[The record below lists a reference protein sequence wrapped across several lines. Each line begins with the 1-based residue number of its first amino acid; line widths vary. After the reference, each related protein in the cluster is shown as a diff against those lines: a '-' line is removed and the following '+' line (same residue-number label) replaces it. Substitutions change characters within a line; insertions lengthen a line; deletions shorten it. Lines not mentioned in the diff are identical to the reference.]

1 MRSRSLCA
9 AVVLLL
15 LSALAF
21 AADDPKQT
29 PANTINISFADLP
42 KPQTF
47 AQPIKFYIDDVID
60 RSGNAQPM
68 LVLKGRGGVYLDQ
81 EPVKIM
87 RAALEQALKSGDLLA
102 TDKAGADFLL
112 TAYVFH
118 FGLAEGSGYDFYG
131 KVDLNIVVKNA
142 KSGKS
147 QQITALGTA
156 IENAAFRKKT
166 LLKNVKEN
174 IETALEEAMRN
185 FMRGTKL
192 RDAVLALAAAPAPA
206 PAPPAP
212 PQ

>member
-1 MRSRSLCA
+1 MRSRSLP
-9 AVVLLL
+9 AVAVLLL
-15 LSALAF
+15 LSVLAF

-29 PANTINISFADLP
+29 PANTINISFAELP

-68 LVLKGRGGVYLDQ
+68 LVLKQRGGVYLDQ
-81 EPVKIM
+81 EPVKIT

-102 TDKAGADFLL
+102 TDKASADYLL

-131 KVDLNIVVKNA
+131 KVDLAVVVKNA

-147 QQITALGTA
+147 QQVTALGTA

-185 FMRGTKL
+185 FLRGTKL
-192 RDAVLALAAAPAPA
+192 RDAVVALAPAPA
-206 PAPPAP
+206 PVPAP
-212 PQ
+212 PTPPQ